1 VGISGTVYFQIY
13 RSAEEEVEE
22 AGPGAGCG
30 SARLGLTTQLA
41 VHGWSPDLGLRQS
54 ERAGEGRRGL
64 GEVGSG
70 RAAAWGRC

>member
-1 VGISGTVYFQIY
+1 VGISGTVWFQIY

-30 SARLGLTTQLA
+30 SARLGLTTQFA
-41 VHGWSPDLGLRQS
+41 VHGWSPDLGLHQS
-54 ERAGEGRRGL
+54 GRGGEARF